1 MDWERISVTYYLV
14 GYFVYFFFLDQ
25 VHSRFTIY
33 YLTGGVVAL
42 MLHRVKFE
50 NADEIK
56 IRPVI
61 EVWKQSIS
69 EKAFT

>member
-1 MDWERISVTYYLV
+1 
-14 GYFVYFFFLDQ
+14 
-25 VHSRFTIY
+25 
-33 YLTGGVVAL
+33 